1 MGGRGTDVARES
13 SSLVLLDDDF
23 SSIVSS
29 VRLGR
34 RIFDN
39 LKKAIA
45 YIIAIHVPIAGL
57 SLIPVLFKWPL
68 ILFPVHIV
76 FLELIIDPA
85 CSLVFEAEN
94 EERNVMKRP
103 PRNINESLFSL
114 NTIVYSLL
122 QGFILLFVV
131 LGVFLISRKFGGENI
146 DQARGLAFITLII
159 GNLGLIITNRSWL
172 LNVFQL
178 IKEKNMAM
186 IWVFFRRNSFS
197 FSRNI
202 STISQQ
208 FA

>member
-1 MGGRGTDVARES
+1 
-13 SSLVLLDDDF
+13 
-23 SSIVSS
+23 
-29 VRLGR
+29 
-34 RIFDN
+34 
-39 LKKAIA
+39 
-45 YIIAIHVPIAGL
+45 
-57 SLIPVLFKWPL
+57 
-68 ILFPVHIV
+68 
-76 FLELIIDPA
+76 
-85 CSLVFEAEN
+85 
-94 EERNVMKRP
+94 MKRP

-186 IWVFFRRNSFS
+186 IWVFSGAIVFLFLAIYQPFLSSLLKFGNLHNSDITLCIISGIMCLFFFEILKS
-197 FSRNI
+197 FYKI
-202 STISQQ
+202 KFQ
-208 FA
+208 